1 MQVLQDRTLVVR
13 TRFPA
18 RITETIP
25 TSSVVKDLGEE
36 RFEVAVPWD
45 WNNAEKL
52 THMRIKGVPS
62 PIQRD
67 YKWPR
72 PMGFE
77 PFDHQKDTASFLSLR
92 RRAFCF
98 NEQGTG
104 KTASVIWA
112 ADYLMTLGLIK
123 RVLVVCPLSIM
134 QSAWQADLFKFA
146 VHRSVDVAYGDSAK
160 RAKIIS
166 GPAEFIIINYD
177 GIATIADHMLNHGNF
192 DLIVIDE
199 ANAYKNVQTKR
210 WKLMNKFVTPST
222 WMWMLTGTPAAQ
234 SPVDAYGLGRLCVP
248 NRAPRFFGDF
258 REAVMQKFGMFR
270 WEPRPDAE
278 KQVFEMLQPAI
289 RYEKSQCLD
298 LPEVTFV
305 NRIAPLTPSQ
315 KKYYKELK
323 NQMLLEMAGEEVST
337 VNAAAKMNKLLQISC
352 GAVYSDSGATIEF
365 DVSDRLRVVQEVI
378 DESSHKVLVFVP
390 FRHTIELLR
399 DYLTNNGTTCDLIH
413 GEVPVQKRTAIFKD
427 FQEKQNIKVL
437 IIQPQAAAHGVTL
450 TAADTIIWYAPVTST
465 ETYLQANAR
474 IDRPG
479 QKNAMT
485 IVHIEGSPVEKRLYA
500 MLQGNINNHEKV
512 VDLYKKELSE
522 T

>member
-1 MQVLQDRTLVVR
+1 MHVLQDRALVVR

-25 TSSVVKDLGEE
+25 TSTIASELSEE
-36 RFEVAVPWD
+36 RYEVEVPWD
-45 WNNAEKL
+45 WVNAEKL
-52 THMRIKGVPS
+52 THMGIKGVPS

-72 PMGFE
+72 PRGFE
-77 PFDHQKDTASFLSLR
+77 PFDHQRDTSSFLSLR

-98 NEQGTG
+98 NEMGTG

-146 VHRSVDVAYGDSAK
+146 VHRSVDVAYGDANK

-177 GIATIADHMLNHGNF
+177 GIATVAEHIMKHGRF

-199 ANAYKNVQTKR
+199 ATHLKNAQTKR
-210 WKLMNKFVTPST
+210 WKLMNKLVTPST
-222 WMWMLTGTPAAQ
+222 WLWMLTGTPAAQ

-248 NRAPRFFGDF
+248 ARAPRFFGDF
-258 REAVMQKFGMFR
+258 REAVMQKLDMYR
-270 WEPRPDAE
+270 WVPRPDAE
-278 KQVFEMLQPAI
+278 KHVFEMLQPAI
-289 RYEKSQCLD
+289 RYTREECLD

-305 NRIAPLTPSQ
+305 NRVAPLTPSQ
-315 KKYYKELK
+315 QKYYKELK
-323 NQMLLEMAGEEVST
+323 NQMLLEVAGEEVSV
-337 VNAAAKMNKLLQISC
+337 VNAAAKMNKLVQCAC
-352 GAVYSDSGATIEF
+352 GALYSDSGAVILF
-365 DVSDRLRVVQEVI
+365 DVSERLRVVQEVI
-378 DESSHKVLVFVP
+378 DEASHKVLIFVP

-399 DYLTNNGTTCDLIH
+399 DYLTKNGTPCEVIQGD
-413 GEVPVQKRTAIFKD
+413 VPVYKRTAIFKD
-427 FQEKQNIKVL
+427 FQEKQNLKVL
-437 IIQPQAAAHGVTL
+437 IIQPQAAAHGITL

-474 IDRPG
+474 INRPG
-479 QKNAMT
+479 QRNAMT
-485 IVHIEGSPVEKRLYA
+485 VVHIEGSPVEKRLYA
-500 MLQGNINNHEKV
+500 MLQSNITNHEKI
-512 VDLYKKELSE
+512 VDLYKKELLD